1 MLSVSFLVL
10 ASMSGAF
17 ARTPQGFEP
26 AVENSLVV
34 SFGSVAA
41 MDGNVLAK
49 ASTQTAPTIGT
60 QSKLDGT
67 SFAVVMVDLD
77 IPTNSPPQTN
87 TLLHWLQTNLTQST
101 SATAVNTTAGSMD
114 VFTLQTSQQAA
125 FADYIGPSPPA
136 RTPLSHRYTQL
147 LIDTSSATTQD
158 LSVLQSAAATRMG
171 FNANTVLTQ
180 AGLVDKVIAANFFNV
195 TNPGPVEA
203 ATNSSTGSGSGSSRG
218 TGSVTSPTQSS
229 TPLPGAAASQKASEL
244 LVAIGLV
251 GAAFFAL

>member
-1 MLSVSFLVL
+1 MLSVSLVIL
-10 ASMSGAF
+10 AAASGTL

-41 MDGNVLAK
+41 EDGNVLAK
-49 ASTQTAPTIGT
+49 DATQTAPSIGT

-77 IPTNSPPQTN
+77 IPTDTPPQTN
-87 TLLHWLQTNLTQST
+87 TLLHWLQTGLTQSA
-101 SATAVNTTAGSMD
+101 SATSLNTTTGSID
-114 VFTLQTSQQAA
+114 VFTLQVSQQAA

-147 LIDTSSATTQD
+147 LVDTSSATEED
-158 LSVLQSAAATRMG
+158 LDVLESAAASRIG
-171 FNANTVLTQ
+171 FDTEALLTQ

-195 TNPGPVEA
+195 TNPGPVT
-203 ATNSSTGSGSGSSRG
+203 TNTTTGSGSSSG
-218 TGSVTSPTQSS
+218 TGSIATPSQSQS
-229 TPLPGAAASQKASEL
+229 APLPGAAARQKASEL
-244 LVAIGLV
+244 LVAIVMV

>member
-1 MLSVSFLVL
+1 MLSVPLLILVS
-10 ASMSGAF
+10 ASGAL
-17 ARTPQGFEP
+17 ARTPQGFAP

-34 SFGSVAA
+34 SFGSAAA

-77 IPTNSPPQTN
+77 IPTDSPPQTN
-87 TLLHWLQTNLTQST
+87 TLLHWMQTGLTQST
-101 SATAVNTTAGSMD
+101 SATALNTTAGSMD
-114 VFTLQTSQQAA
+114 VFTLQTSQQTA
-125 FADYIGPSPPA
+125 FAAYIGPSPPA

-147 LIDTSSATTQD
+147 LIDTSSATAED

-195 TNPGPVEA
+195 TNPGPVGA
-203 ATNSSTGSGSGSSRG
+203 ATNTNSTGSGSSRG
-218 TGSVTSPTQSS
+218 TGSVTSPTQNS

-244 LVAIGLV
+244 LVAIVMV